1 MTNAILYILAV
12 INTIIINRRILK
24 MMQNDD
30 NDDGDDDDVD
40 ELFLW
45 YG

>member
-1 MTNAILYILAV
+1 MTNAILNILAIV
-12 INTIIINRRILK
+12 NTIIIIRRILK

-30 NDDGDDDDVD
+30 DDDDDDVD